1 MKQTFQ
7 KFLLWIDRGIKYR
20 KLKGVKTLYYQG
32 FENHSHRSKKLYLKF
47 NRFPVLEFVTLNL
60 DSIKS

>member
-47 NRFPVLEFVTLNL
+47 NRFPVLEFVT
-60 DSIKS
+60 